1 MTRRPSALQVMREA
15 RQMGEA
21 VRIIF
26 THAGDMVIEPVALT
40 DTGPAPTVPHGPE
53 NTPDTATITAFQRR
67 IDRAQRRA

>member
-1 MTRRPSALQVMREA
+1 MTRRPSALQIMRDA
-15 RQMGEA
+15 RQMGES

-40 DTGPAPTVPHGPE
+40 DTGPAPTVTHAPE
-53 NTPDTATITAFQRR
+53 TDTATVTAFQRR